1 MSIKNIIEEK
11 AETLGISV
19 SPDLI
24 EKLEVYA
31 KELKEWNEKINLT
44 AITDDEGITVKHFI
58 DLVFYNYLMKCF
70 VLVDLKTGKITH
82 QENSK
87 IIDVGTG
94 AGFPGL
100 VIAAARP
107 DVKVTLLDSTGKKLK
122 VVNDI
127 GEKMGLL
134 NYEILNMRAEEAG
147 QKKEYRELYDFATAR
162 AVASMPVLSEYCM
175 PYVKKGGRFVA
186 LKSVNEEIRESE
198 NAIKLLGGK
207 KAVQMDYSICNGDN
221 RRLFVIEKIV
231 HYSAGLF
238 LLHRIW
244 TMMVSYI

>member
-11 AETLGISV
+11 AETLGVSV

-44 AITDDEGITVKHFI
+44 AITDDEGIAVKHFI
-58 DLVFYNYLMKCF
+58 DSLM
-70 VLVDLKTGKITH
+70 LLKYVNIP
-82 QENSK
+82 ENSK
-87 IIDVGTG
+87 IIDIGTG

-162 AVASMPVLSEYCM
+162 AVAELRVLSEYCL
-175 PYVKKGGRFVA
+175 PFVKQNGYFISMKGALADKEIENATNA
-186 LKSVNEEIRESE
+186 LKTLSGKIEEKYNFNLCDAGERNI
-198 NAIKLLGGK
+198 IKIK
-207 KAVQMDYSICNGDN
+207 KISQIPTKYPRV
-221 RRLFVIEKIV
+221 
-231 HYSAGLF
+231 SAQIAKKPL
-238 LLHRIW
+238 
-244 TMMVSYI
+244 